1 VIING
6 ITIQQALKACDLHG
20 VIPVNTIYSRVK
32 TRREH
37 GTYNLLLRRA
47 EEKRRIDNL
56 VVDITSDDGNGVS
69 KEGAVSPITMDTS
82 LTSTLLQHK
91 SVAVD
96 CSSQSHST
104 SQQLLLSSS
113 LSSSTIKTGVSRLSS
128 KQASVARLE
137 AKRTKLDYDGR
148 FKAAFKDATNLVAQN
163 IGTKGSEPV
172 QSICTRLNLGYNLV
186 GPKCLKR
193 STVYQAAQNGLA
205 GTSPKKRGPA
215 PKIPM
220 ILLEVAA
227 THSQV
232 CQAGDGELK
241 SKDIKRLIGASIE
254 GTEYEGAFE
263 IESVWRKL
271 RTTFPE
277 KLQAAKKI
285 SVEDARAQW
294 TTFDNLN
301 QWFDDVKK
309 DLIRTGLVDDIE
321 VLDEEG
327 NMVSEVFF
335 KKDTKRRIINMD
347 ETHHN
352 LSITGDRGGS
362 RAVTYHDPTIQ
373 RGAARGVKAGRHVT
387 GVYATNADG
396 EALPPFYI
404 FDSGA
409 KSDANFRVN
418 TEWLVGLP
426 SIRGRFGCPTMVES
440 ESFYAV
446 RSRGSMDEELLN
458 QYIETVIVPLY
469 PNMHKNAV
477 FDANTGKL
485 NQGPVILKLD
495 AGPGRIVSSE
505 AVLAKREALFERGL
519 IIIMGLPNATSVQ
532 QEMDALYSPFKS
544 ATYARGEKVVQR
556 KLKERGL
563 ARRNGQQLKAAAVL
577 NLDFKDL
584 PIVVNGNDTDDIKDK
599 PFDLHFTKEKI
610 LWSWAKVGFV
620 PFTRSCMKNRR
631 VRKELG
637 QVNKDA
643 VLEDIQMRYD
653 VLVHD
658 IEGKGFNPDIYDA
671 AIPSAAHVQRA
682 ETEDAQVEELLKSGK
697 AFSASGQWNFCESRI
712 GNAGVTLRA
721 QKIQLQRNEAVK
733 ENAATKK
740 SEAQFKA
747 LDKAQTAL
755 VKYELDQGSLTDMD
769 WGHIIRWVLPEAK
782 VPFLLKDLKKRDQI
796 VAKLATLPNL
806 WTTYIPRRE
815 VAAVVAPTIV

>member
-1 VIING
+1 
-6 ITIQQALKACDLHG
+6 
-20 VIPVNTIYSRVK
+20 
-32 TRREH
+32 
-37 GTYNLLLRRA
+37 
-47 EEKRRIDNL
+47 
-56 VVDITSDDGNGVS
+56 
-69 KEGAVSPITMDTS
+69 
-82 LTSTLLQHK
+82 
-91 SVAVD
+91 
-96 CSSQSHST
+96 
-104 SQQLLLSSS
+104 
-113 LSSSTIKTGVSRLSS
+113 
-128 KQASVARLE
+128 
-137 AKRTKLDYDGR
+137 
-148 FKAAFKDATNLVAQN
+148 
-163 IGTKGSEPV
+163 
-172 QSICTRLNLGYNLV
+172 
-186 GPKCLKR
+186 
-193 STVYQAAQNGLA
+193 
-205 GTSPKKRGPA
+205 
-215 PKIPM
+215 
-220 ILLEVAA
+220 
-227 THSQV
+227 
-232 CQAGDGELK
+232 
-241 SKDIKRLIGASIE
+241 
-254 GTEYEGAFE
+254 
-263 IESVWRKL
+263 
-271 RTTFPE
+271 
-277 KLQAAKKI
+277 
-285 SVEDARAQW
+285 
-294 TTFDNLN
+294 
-301 QWFDDVKK
+301 
-309 DLIRTGLVDDIE
+309 
-321 VLDEEG
+321 
-327 NMVSEVFF
+327 
-335 KKDTKRRIINMD
+335 
-347 ETHHN
+347 
-352 LSITGDRGGS
+352 
-362 RAVTYHDPTIQ
+362 
-373 RGAARGVKAGRHVT
+373 
-387 GVYATNADG
+387 
-396 EALPPFYI
+396 
-404 FDSGA
+404 
-409 KSDANFRVN
+409 
-418 TEWLVGLP
+418 
-426 SIRGRFGCPTMVES
+426 
-440 ESFYAV
+440 
-446 RSRGSMDEELLN
+446 MDEELLN

-563 ARRNGQQLKAAAVL
+563 ARRNGQQLKAAAAVL

-658 IEGKGFNPDIYDA
+658 IEGKGFNPGIYDA

>member
-1 VIING
+1 M
-6 ITIQQALKACDLHG
+6 
-20 VIPVNTIYSRVK
+20 NTIYSRVK
-32 TRREH
+32 ARRNN
-37 GTYNLLLRRA
+37 GTYNILLRKA
-47 EEKRRIDNL
+47 EEKRMIGNL
-56 VVDITSDDGNGVS
+56 VVDITGDDDDND
-69 KEGAVSPITMDTS
+69 ALSPITMDSTASLATS
-82 LTSTLLQHK
+82 SNSIAVVGS
-91 SVAVD
+91 SV
-96 CSSQSHST
+96 SQQQSHSK
-104 SQQLLLSSS
+104 SQQQSLSS
-113 LSSSTIKTGVSRLSS
+113 SSSTIKKKAGVSRLSS
-128 KQASVARLE
+128 KQVSASLLE
-137 AKRTKLDYDGR
+137 AKRTRLDYEGR
-148 FKAAFKDATNLVAQN
+148 YKAAFKDATNLVAEN
-163 IGTKGSEPV
+163 RGRKGSEPV
-172 QSICTRLNLGYNLV
+172 QSICTRLNLEYNLV
-186 GPKCLKR
+186 QGSKRLKR
-193 STVYQAAQNGLA
+193 STVYQAAQDGLA
-205 GTSPKKRGPA
+205 GTSPKKRGPE

-220 ILLEVAA
+220 VLLEVSAA
-227 THSQV
+227 HCQV

-241 SKDIKRLIGASIE
+241 SKDVKRLIGASIV
-254 GTEYEGAFE
+254 GTEYEGAFKV
-263 IESVWRKL
+263 ESVWRKL

-301 QWFDDVKK
+301 QWFDDAKK
-309 DLIRTGLVDDIE
+309 DLLRTGLVDDIE
-321 VLDEEG
+321 VWDEEG
-327 NMVSEVFF
+327 NMVSEVLF
-335 KKDTKRRIINMD
+335 KADTKRRIINMD

-362 RAVTYHDPTIQ
+362 RSVTYHDPTIQ
-373 RGAARGVKAGRHVT
+373 RGATRGVKAGRHVT
-387 GVYATNADG
+387 GAYATNADG

-409 KSDANFRVN
+409 KSDSNFRVN

-446 RSRGSMDEELLN
+446 RLRGSMDEELLN

-469 PNMHKNAV
+469 PNMHKTAV

-519 IIIMGLPNATSVQ
+519 IIMMGLPNATSVQ

-544 ATYARGEKVVQR
+544 ATYARGEKVVQQ

-563 ARRNGQQLKAAAVL
+563 ARRNGQQLKGGAVL

-584 PIVVNGNDTDDIKDK
+584 PIVVNGNETDDIKDK
-599 PFDLHFTKEKI
+599 PFDLHFTKEKK
-610 LWSWAKVGFV
+610 LWSWSKVGFV

-637 QVNKDA
+637 QVNKDT
-643 VLEDIQMRYD
+643 VLEDVQVQYE
-653 VLVHD
+653 VLVND
-658 IEGKGFNPDIYDA
+658 MEDKKGFNPGIYDA
-671 AIPSAAHVQRA
+671 VIPTAAHVHRA

-721 QKIQLQRNEAVK
+721 QKIQLQRNEAAK
-733 ENAATKK
+733 ENAAMKK
-740 SEAQFKA
+740 SEAQNKA

-755 VKYELDQGSLTDMD
+755 AKYELDQGSLTDMD

-782 VPFLLKDLKKRDQI
+782 VPFLLKDLKKRDQM

-806 WTTYIPRRE
+806 WTTYIPCRD
-815 VAAVVAPTIV
+815 VAAIVAPTAV

>member
-1 VIING
+1 M
-6 ITIQQALKACDLHG
+6 
-20 VIPVNTIYSRVK
+20 NTIYSRVK
-32 TRREH
+32 TRREN
-37 GTYNLLLRRA
+37 GTYNVLLKRA
-47 EEKRRIDNL
+47 EEKRRIGNL
-56 VVDITSDDGNGVS
+56 VVDITGDDGNDVL
-69 KEGAVSPITMDTS
+69 KENGDVSPITMDTS
-82 LTSTLLQHK
+82 LSTSK
-91 SVAVD
+91 ESVAD
-96 CSSQSHST
+96 ST
-104 SQQLLLSSS
+104 SQSQKQSSS
-113 LSSSTIKTGVSRLSS
+113 SSSSKGASRLSS
-128 KQASVARLE
+128 RQKSVARLNS
-137 AKRTKLDYDGR
+137 KRTKLDYDGR
-148 FKAAFKDATNLVAQN
+148 FKAAFKDATNLVAAN
-163 IGTKGSEPV
+163 RGIKGTEPV
-172 QSICTRLNLGYNLV
+172 QSICTRLNLDYALV
-186 GPKCLKR
+186 SPKRLRR
-193 STVYQAAQNGLA
+193 STVYQAAQDGLA
-205 GTSPKKRGPA
+205 GTSPKKRGPP

-220 ILLEVAA
+220 VLLELTA
-227 THSQV
+227 THAQV

-241 SKDIKRLIGASIE
+241 SKDLKRLIGASMA
-254 GTEYEGAFE
+254 GTKYEGEFQP
-263 IESVWRKL
+263 ESVWRKV
-271 RTTFPE
+271 RDTFPE
-277 KLQAAKKI
+277 KLQAATKI
-285 SVEDARAQW
+285 SVDDARAQW

-309 DLIRTGLVDDIE
+309 DLLRTGLVDDVQ

-327 NMVSEVFF
+327 GMVSEVFF
-335 KKDTKRRIINMD
+335 KTDSKRRIINMD

-373 RGAARGVKAGRHVT
+373 RGTARAIKAGRHVT
-387 GVYATNADG
+387 GAYATNADG

-409 KSDANFRVN
+409 KSDENFRVN

-426 SIRGRFGCPTMVES
+426 TIRGRFGCPTMIES
-440 ESFYAV
+440 DSFYAV
-446 RSRGSMDEELLN
+446 RSKGSMDEELLN

-469 PNMHKNAV
+469 PNMAKTAV
-477 FDANTGKL
+477 FDAKTGKL

-544 ATYARGEKVVQR
+544 ATYARGEKVVQH

-563 ARRNGQQLKAAAVL
+563 ARRNGQQLKAAVL

-584 PIVVNGNDTDDIKDK
+584 PTVVNGNENDDIKDK

-620 PFTRSCMKNRR
+620 PFTRSCTKNRR

-637 QVNKDA
+637 QVDKDT
-643 VLEDIQMRYD
+643 VLEVIQEKYD
-653 VLVHD
+653 VLV
-658 IEGKGFNPDIYDA
+658 EEFEARGFNPGIYDSV
-671 AIPSAAHVQRA
+671 IPTAVHVRRA
-682 ETEDAQVEELLKSGK
+682 ETEDEQVEELLNSGK
-697 AFSASGQWNFCESRI
+697 AFSSSGQWNFCESRI

-740 SEAQFKA
+740 SEAQAKA

-755 VKYELDQGSLTDMD
+755 TKYEVDQGSLTDKD
-769 WGHIIRWVLPEAK
+769 WGDIVRWVLPEAK
-782 VPFLLKDLKKRDQI
+782 VTFLLKELKKRDQI
-796 VAKLATLPNL
+796 VAKLETLPNL
-806 WTTYIPRRE
+806 WTTYIPRKE
-815 VAAVVAPTIV
+815 TAAVVATIGV

>member
-1 VIING
+1 MIING
-6 ITIQQALKACDLHG
+6 ITVEQALKACDLHG
-20 VIPVNTIYSRVK
+20 VIPANTVYSRVK
-32 TRREH
+32 ARRKN
-37 GTYNLLLRRA
+37 GTYNVLLRNA
-47 EEKRRIDNL
+47 EEKRRIGNL
-56 VVDITSDDGNGVS
+56 IVDITSDDD
-69 KEGAVSPITMDTS
+69 EDAVSPITMDT
-82 LTSTLLQHK
+82 TSSSSMTTMSVV

-96 CSSQSHST
+96 SLSQS
-104 SQQLLLSSS
+104 QQKSSS
-113 LSSSTIKTGVSRLSS
+113 SSSSSSIKKPGVSRLSS
-128 KQASVARLE
+128 KQVSVALLE
-137 AKRTKLDYDGR
+137 AKRTRLDYDER
-148 FKAAFKDATNLVAQN
+148 YKAAFKDATNLVAEN
-163 IGTKGSEPV
+163 HGRKRSEPV
-172 QSICTRLNLGYNLV
+172 QSICTRLNLEYNLV
-186 GPKCLKR
+186 QGSKRLKR
-193 STVYQAAQNGLA
+193 STVYQAAQDGLA

-220 ILLEVAA
+220 VLLEVAA

-241 SKDIKRLIGASIE
+241 SKDMKRLIGASIV
-254 GTEYEGAFE
+254 GTAYEGAFKV
-263 IESVWRKL
+263 ESVWRKL

-309 DLIRTGLVDDIE
+309 DLLRTGLVDDIE

-327 NMVSEVFF
+327 NIVSEVLF
-335 KKDTKRRIINMD
+335 KTDTKRRIINMD

-362 RAVTYHDPTIQ
+362 RAVTYHDPSIQ
-373 RGAARGVKAGRHVT
+373 RGATRGVKAGRHVT
-387 GVYATNADG
+387 GAYATNADG

-426 SIRGRFGCPTMVES
+426 SIKGRFGCPTTVES

-469 PNMHKNAV
+469 PNMNKTAI
-477 FDANTGKL
+477 FDADTGKL

-544 ATYARGEKVVQR
+544 ATYARGEKVVQQ

-563 ARRNGQQLKAAAVL
+563 ARRNGQQLKAAVL

-584 PIVVNGNDTDDIKDK
+584 PVVVNGNESDDIKDK

-637 QVNKDA
+637 QVNKDT
-643 VLEDIQMRYD
+643 VLENVQMQYEL
-653 VLVHD
+653 LVHD
-658 IEGKGFNPDIYDA
+658 MEGNGFNPGIYDA
-671 AIPSAAHVQRA
+671 VIPTAAHVQRA

-721 QKIQLQRNEAVK
+721 QKLQLQRNEAAK
-733 ENAATKK
+733 ENAAMKK
-740 SEAQFKA
+740 SEAQSKA
-747 LDKAQTAL
+747 LDKAQTAFA
-755 VKYELDQGSLTDMD
+755 KYERDQGSLTDMD

-806 WTTYIPRRE
+806 WNTYIPRKE
-815 VAAVVAPTIV
+815 TAPIIEATTV

>member
-1 VIING
+1 M
-6 ITIQQALKACDLHG
+6 
-20 VIPVNTIYSRVK
+20 NTINSRVK
-32 TRREH
+32 NRREN

-563 ARRNGQQLKAAAVL
+563 ARRNGQQLKAAAAVL

-658 IEGKGFNPDIYDA
+658 IEGKGFNPGIYDA

-806 WTTYIPRRE
+806 WITYIPRRE